1 MRDPNKNTRFFF
13 YCYEKES
20 ADLKIRL
27 RYDGL
32 KQSEFFRSLLIK
44 YIKKDPAM
52 MQVVEDIKKES
63 NVMGKEKLRR
73 TKQDLERGKN
83 LLKDLGIYESDKENI
98 FDMIEMDLE
107 DYE

>member
-1 MRDPNKNTRFFF
+1 MRDPNKSTRFVF

-32 KQSEFFRSLLIK
+32 KQSEFFRSLLLK
-44 YIKKDPAM
+44 YINKDPTM
-52 MQVVEDIKKES
+52 LQIVEDIKKNN
-63 NVMGKEKLRR
+63 NVMGKRKLNR
-73 TKQDLERGKN
+73 TKQDLERGNK
-83 LLKDLGIYESDKENI
+83 LLEDLGISDSDKQNI

-107 DYE
+107 EYE

>member
-83 LLKDLGIYESDKENI
+83 LLKDLGISESDKENI

>member
-1 MRDPNKNTRFFF
+1 MRDPNKNTRFVF

-32 KQSEFFRSLLIK
+32 KQSEFFRALLFR
-44 YIKKDPAM
+44 YINKDPM
-52 MQVVEDIKKES
+52 MLQVVEDIKKEKS
-63 NVMGKEKLRR
+63 VMGKRR
-73 TKQDLERGKN
+73 LKKTKQDLERGN
-83 LLKDLGIYESDKENI
+83 RLLEDLGISDSDKQNI

-107 DYE
+107 EYE

>member
-20 ADLKIRL
+20 AELKIRL

-44 YIKKDPAM
+44 YIKKDPTM
-52 MQVVEDIKKES
+52 MQIVEDIKKES
-63 NVMGKEKLRR
+63 NVMGKEKLKR
-73 TKQDLERGKN
+73 TKQDLERGRE
-83 LLKDLGIYESDKENI
+83 LLKDLGISESDKEHI

-107 DYE
+107 DY

>member
-1 MRDPNKNTRFFF
+1 M
-13 YCYEKES
+13 
-20 ADLKIRL
+20 
-27 RYDGL
+27 
-32 KQSEFFRSLLIK
+32 IK

-83 LLKDLGIYESDKENI
+83 LLKDLGISESDKENI